1 MKFGLYAISLQNY
14 CFGWTFCAWYSLCL
28 LRFGSCLEKYGRA
41 FERREL
47 KMQDK
52 KEIASRLAAEAA
64 DSAQLFFSPVRAIVN
79 EFAKAIGYS
88 DERPNAPHPRPKKA
102 ERAA

>member
-1 MKFGLYAISLQNY
+1 
-14 CFGWTFCAWYSLCL
+14 
-28 LRFGSCLEKYGRA
+28 
-41 FERREL
+41 
-47 KMQDK
+47 MQDK

-88 DERPNAPHPRPKKA
+88 NEQPTTPQSTPKKT

>member
-1 MKFGLYAISLQNY
+1 
-14 CFGWTFCAWYSLCL
+14 
-28 LRFGSCLEKYGRA
+28 
-41 FERREL
+41 
-47 KMQDK
+47 MQDK

-79 EFAKAIGYS
+79 EFAKAVGYS
-88 DERPNAPHPRPKKA
+88 NEQPSAPTPTPKKS

>member
-1 MKFGLYAISLQNY
+1 
-14 CFGWTFCAWYSLCL
+14 
-28 LRFGSCLEKYGRA
+28 
-41 FERREL
+41 
-47 KMQDK
+47 MQDK

-79 EFAKAIGYS
+79 EFTKAIGYS
-88 DERPNAPHPRPKKA
+88 NEQPSAPHPGPKKA